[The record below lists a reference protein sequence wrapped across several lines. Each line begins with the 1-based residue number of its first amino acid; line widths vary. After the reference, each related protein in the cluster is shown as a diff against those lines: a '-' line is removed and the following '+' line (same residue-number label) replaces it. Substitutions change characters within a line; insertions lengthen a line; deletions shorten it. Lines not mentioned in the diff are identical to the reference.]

1 MLAYTREKLLDHLQ
15 ETSHLIDLYQ
25 QHEAS
30 FVAEVVAWMGRV
42 EESLGQLRLPL
53 SSLVAAERARI
64 LAVGDGYRDPALVGE
79 RLTAR
84 MAARAVASL
93 GLARVQDELRRKVA
107 AIDSQFDAWRE
118 KMAQLLAIA
127 SVKAPIPL
135 PPSEPREAWLAMVW
149 KGLDVGGE
157 VQGMYRYLG
166 SAMAQGDRTFL
177 LDEVLGNLIEAL

>member
-1 MLAYTREKLLDHLQ
+1 MLAYTRETLLGHLQ
-15 ETSHLIDLYQ
+15 QTSRLVDLYQ

-30 FVAEVVAWMGRV
+30 FVAEVVAWMACV

-53 SSLVAAERARI
+53 VSLVAAERARI
-64 LAVGDGYRDPALVGE
+64 LSVGDGYRDPALVGE

-84 MAARAVASL
+84 MASRAVASL
-93 GLARVQDELRRKVA
+93 ALTRVQEELRRKVT
-107 AIDSQFDAWRE
+107 AIDAQFDAWRE

-135 PPSEPREAWLAMVW
+135 PPSEPHDAWLTTVW
-149 KGLDVGGE
+149 KGLDVNGE

-166 SAMAQGDRTFL
+166 AAMASGDRMYL
-177 LDEVLGNLIEAL
+177 LDEVLGKLIEAL